1 MNEGPSV
8 PFGSWHSAYS
18 YQSTGRVGTFTD
30 ERQILMHMLRTRLM
44 VVSLEPDSS
53 ALQMQLMPSGRLVAA
68 TWIER
73 TDPDGYYAGVTFQ
86 GVAQF
91 ILAEDGLS
99 MSGAWAGHSRDM
111 NTVNT
116 GPWTLTYVEP
126 WPGDL
131 PQAVPEPAEKG
142 ASRTATPLSGK
153 LRPMD
158 G

>member
-1 MNEGPSV
+1 
-8 PFGSWHSAYS
+8 
-18 YQSTGRVGTFTD
+18 
-30 ERQILMHMLRTRLM
+30 
-44 VVSLEPDSS
+44 
-53 ALQMQLMPSGRLVAA
+53 MQLMPSGRLVAA

-116 GPWTLTYVEP
+116 VDAHLRRALAGRPAAGRAGAGRERCIQDRDAAVRQTAPGGRVE
-126 WPGDL
+126 
-131 PQAVPEPAEKG
+131 
-142 ASRTATPLSGK
+142 R
-153 LRPMD
+153 RR
-158 G
+158 